1 MMALRPTR
9 IASVIGKAAR
19 LLVLA
24 PCATGRRRKS
34 QGSRQQQS
42 QSLNKVKAKSKG
54 GVVLVT
60 LPLDSDITS
69 HPDSGTVTS
78 DSSSSLPAKLKPTA
92 SEACLPRSSLIERN
106 PDSDEDELTQDKT
119 DLIMARSRRL
129 PGTSYYSSNH
139 IMVNRERTKRKIAP
153 FVRMAE
159 LDGIAREHAEAM
171 AKENRKFH
179 SDPSSLQM
187 KLRQPARR
195 LGENLAKGGTIR
207 EIHREMMVTPSD
219 ANVILSSHYT
229 HFGMATAKAS
239 DGELYLCQIFRD

>member
-1 MMALRPTR
+1 MALR
-9 IASVIGKAAR
+9 IIGKAAR

-34 QGSRQQQS
+34 QGSHQKKS
-42 QSLNKVKAKSKG
+42 QYLNKVKAKSKG
-54 GVVLVT
+54 GVFLT
-60 LPLDSDITS
+60 LPSDSDPTS

-78 DSSSSLPAKLKPTA
+78 DSSSSLKAKSKPTGC
-92 SEACLPRSSLIERN
+92 EAFLLRSPVLERI
-106 PDSDEDELTQDKT
+106 PDSDEDELIQNKT

-129 PGTSYYSSNH
+129 PGTSHYSSNH

-153 FVRMAE
+153 LVRMAE
-159 LDGIAREHAEAM
+159 LDGLAREHAEAM

-187 KLRQPARR
+187 KLSQPAGR
-195 LGENLAKGGTIR
+195 LGQNLAKGSTIR

-219 ANVILSSHYT
+219 ANVILSSRYT